1 MNTIDN
7 ICKKIN
13 EEVPI
18 ILKCKKIDGIT
29 LECYIYNKLN
39 VKDNIN
45 EIRNQLHILNIN
57 PMNIEINKKQ
67 PNVFALQFPE
77 LDVQYSEN
85 ENNKLYESIFNW
97 LLNNYT
103 KNVANKKLINKEQIL
118 KNGMIFTKQA
128 IDIYYRSYINQYK
141 HNIKDYM
148 NNFEYRIKLDK
159 LFELYVD
166 IWFDSMED
174 K

>member
-29 LECYIYNKLN
+29 LECYIYNKFD

-57 PMNIEINKKQ
+57 P
-67 PNVFALQFPE
+67 
-77 LDVQYSEN
+77 
-85 ENNKLYESIFNW
+85 FNW

-103 KNVANKKLINKEQIL
+103 KNVANKKLISKEQIL
-118 KNGMIFTKQA
+118 KNEMIFTKQA

-166 IWFDSMED
+166 IWFDNMED